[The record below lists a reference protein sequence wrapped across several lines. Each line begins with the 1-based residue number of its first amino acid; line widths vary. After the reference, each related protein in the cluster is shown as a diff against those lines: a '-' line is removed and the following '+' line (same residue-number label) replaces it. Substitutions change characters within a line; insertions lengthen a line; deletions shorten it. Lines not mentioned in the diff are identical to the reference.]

1 MNGARARAGARAGAG
16 TAAFDAIAPT
26 YDASRGGTA
35 RAAGFAG
42 QLAPLLDPGEPVL
55 DIGVGT
61 GIVAAEL
68 GRVLWG
74 RPDQRA
80 AFGAVDPKA
89 EEGDDAERR
98 RPTTTRR
105 GFPSAL
111 AGLGRPHVPG
121 VGSPASP
128 TRHGLTARGHRVYG
142 VDLSP
147 GMLAHARSRLGAR
160 VAVGDAGRLPVRT
173 ASVAQAVSTWLLHAG
188 PAPRAVFAE
197 VARVLRP
204 GGRYLVIPARGM
216 RPADDI
222 GRIVGELEDRLDP
235 DGTRQDSPALLAPVA
250 AAHGLCY
257 EGPASERPAVF
268 HVSPEG
274 MARSIADGRL
284 FTGAWQVRPEDLP
297 LVAEACAR
305 LRALPEPWR
314 PRVREMADFVMV
326 FRKA

>member
-1 MNGARARAGARAGAG
+1 MSRGAATDTGPAAAPAGGG

-42 QLAPLLDPGEPVL
+42 QLAPLLDPAKPVL

-68 GRVLWG
+68 
-74 RPDQRA
+74 
-80 AFGAVDPKA
+80 
-89 EEGDDAERR
+89 
-98 RPTTTRR
+98 T
-105 GFPSAL
+105 AL
-111 AGLGRPHVPG
+111 
-121 VGSPASP
+121 
-128 TRHGLTARGHRVYG
+128 GHRVHG

-147 GMLAHARSRLGAR
+147 GMLAQARDRLGAR

-173 ASVAQAVSTWLLHAG
+173 GAVAQAVSTWLLHAG
-188 PAPRAVFAE
+188 PDPRAVFAE

-235 DGTRQDSPALLAPVA
+235 DGTRQDSPGLLAPLA
-250 AAHGLCY
+250 AAHGLRY
-257 EGPASERPAVF
+257 EGARSERPAVF

-284 FTGAWQVRPEDLP
+284 FTGAWQVRPEDLD

-305 LRALPEPWR
+305 LRALPEPGR
-314 PRVREMADFVMV
+314 LRVREMADFVMV